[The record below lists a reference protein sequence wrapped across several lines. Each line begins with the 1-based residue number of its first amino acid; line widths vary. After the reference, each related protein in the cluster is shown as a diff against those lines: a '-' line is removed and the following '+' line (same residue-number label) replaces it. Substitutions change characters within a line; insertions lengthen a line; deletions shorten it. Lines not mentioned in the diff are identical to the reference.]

1 MRKYDGIY
9 ENVQCARPGIPPART
24 HPAERAARCTETLAP
39 GVSPLDGALLSTSRA
54 RELEKRQH
62 SHCLEYQ
69 AAVEEEWNR
78 PACADAKAAQ
88 STVKGNSMPQ
98 SNRHRV
104 VLLLLRKP
112 YINLC
117 TGTTLVAQRLKIC
130 LEMQGTRVQALA
142 GELRSHIPRS
152 CNRWAHAFWSRSPQL
167 ESPCPLWKI
176 LHATAKTW
184 QSQRN
189 KVKFPRTYV
198 CIWTHTH
205 IGKT

>member
-54 RELEKRQH
+54 RELEKRQR

-152 CNRWAHAFWSRSPQL
+152 CNR
-167 ESPCPLWKI
+167 
-176 LHATAKTW
+176 
-184 QSQRN
+184 
-189 KVKFPRTYV
+189 
-198 CIWTHTH
+198 
-205 IGKT
+205 